1 MQANQPVGRII
12 RLAAIIGA
20 LTSVSACMA
29 QGYGDPNAPVDP
41 PGRVAR
47 ISVLQG
53 EVSLEPAGAN
63 GFSQAELNYPLTIGD
78 RVYVDLQALSELE
91 TAGLAVRMSNGA
103 DLTLSNLTDAVAQFG
118 LAQGSIRVSSREIPA
133 PDGSSGVIEID
144 TPNGTVWVRAPGD
157 IRIDTYPQSNQTV
170 VSVTSGQVEIAGPE
184 LDETLGPDE
193 AIQLSGT
200 NPVRAQF
207 VGSAAPDDLDDFDQ
221 VRERQYQNTVAQE
234 SEYVSPDMIGGE
246 DLASYGAWA
255 PDPSYGVVWY
265 PRGVREDWVP
275 YHNGRWV
282 YIQPWG
288 WTWVESE
295 PWGFAPFHYGRWVDR
310 DGRWGWIPGPP
321 PAVFAHPVRPIYS
334 PALVGFIG
342 GPGLGVTAW
351 FPLGPGEPYVPSYT
365 TSIAYVNR
373 VNATN
378 IYNRNSAQVRAGMS
392 NRTANLYGG
401 EDRNRVYANRN
412 AGISA
417 VNRNDFEAGRN
428 VDRAQPVRLDSNLRQ
443 QLNRAPVAARPTATP
458 TVASMQQPPAR
469 ALPPIQARPQLPG
482 RGTGGRGNMDAA
494 PNRNAARTDRPVLPA
509 PANAPAQRGNTP
521 PPNVPQPRIYAP
533 PANTSAPTP
542 TPPVEFRPEARPAQ
556 PMPPPAEPRPSQP
569 QPDARPREQ
578 QPAPQQPEPDF
589 RQRQMPPQQQQLQ
602 QPERQQQLQRQQLEQ
617 QQQPRPQPVPQYRQ
631 VQPAPQQ
638 QAPRPPSQP
647 QAAPFR
653 PVPRPARPA
662 EPPTKD
668 PPRS

>member
-1 MQANQPVGRII
+1 MQANQPVGRIA

-20 LTSVSACMA
+20 LSSVSACLA
-29 QGYGDPNAPVDP
+29 QRYGAPNAPVDP

-118 LAQGSIRVSSREIPA
+118 LAQGSIRVSSRETPA

-144 TPNGTVWVRAPGD
+144 TPNGTIWVRTAGD

-246 DLASYGAWA
+246 DLASDGTWA

-265 PRGVREDWVP
+265 PLGVREDWVP

-310 DGRWGWIPGPP
+310 GGRWGWIPGPP
-321 PAVFAHPVRPIYS
+321 PAVFARPVRPIYS

-342 GPGLGVTAW
+342 GQGSGVTAW
-351 FPLGPGEPYVPSYT
+351 FPLGPGEPYLPSYA
-365 TSIAYVNR
+365 TSTAYVNR

-378 IYNRNSAQVRAGMS
+378 IYNRNPAQVRAGMS

-401 EDRNRVYANRN
+401 DDRDRVYANRN
-412 AGISA
+412 AGMSA
-417 VNRNDFEAGRN
+417 LNRNDFETGRY
-428 VDRAQPVRLDSNLRQ
+428 VDRAQPVRLDSSLRQ
-443 QLNRAPVAARPTATP
+443 QLNHAPVVARPTATP
-458 TVASMQQPPAR
+458 ILASMQQAPAR
-469 ALPPIQARPQLPG
+469 ALPPVQARPQLPAT
-482 RGTGGRGNMDAA
+482 GTGGRGDRNAA
-494 PNRNAARTDRPVLPA
+494 PNRNAPRTDRQVLPA

-521 PPNVPQPRIYAP
+521 PPNAPQPRTYAP
-533 PANTSAPTP
+533 PANTPAATP
-542 TPPVEFRPEARPAQ
+542 TPPVEFRPEARPAH
-556 PMPPPAEPRPSQP
+556 PVPPPAEPRSGQT

-578 QPAPQQPEPDF
+578 QQPA
-589 RQRQMPPQQQQLQ
+589 
-602 QPERQQQLQRQQLEQ
+602 
-617 QQQPRPQPVPQYRQ
+617 QPR
-631 VQPAPQQ
+631 QPAPQQ
-638 QAPRPPSQP
+638 QVPRPQSQP
-647 QAAPFR
+647 QPAPSRPAPQSAR
-653 PVPRPARPA
+653 PV
-662 EPPTKD
+662 EPPTRETTKFKGRFD
-668 PPRS
+668 LLPILGKRATGTGGEPS